1 MQTCILLKSINAFMF
16 CWQGSRAS
24 RRWHSSQ
31 DHIKPCRPLSETFAL
46 DGLEVE
52 GHIVAL
58 SRGFNSIPEAILGI
72 LWVPL
77 DVALRGEQFL
87 ATSLDLE
94 VDVGRPP
101 GVRNR
106 LDGTKQVFAGA
117 AGQKSPKTL
126 KVLVSPLE
134 RISAA

>member
-1 MQTCILLKSINAFMF
+1 MHLLKGHQRFHVLLA
-16 CWQGSRAS
+16 GLKAS
-24 RRWHSSQ
+24 RRWRSSQ

-46 DGLEVE
+46 DGLEFD

-58 SRGFNSIPEAILGI
+58 SRSFNPIPEAILGV

-77 DVALRGEQFL
+77 DVALRGEPFL

-94 VDVGRPP
+94 MDVGRPP
-101 GVRNR
+101 WVRNG
-106 LDGTKQVFAGA
+106 LDGAKQVFAGT
-117 AGQKSPKTL
+117 AGQKSSKTL
-126 KVLVSPLE
+126 KVRVSPLE

>member
-1 MQTCILLKSINAFMF
+1 MQIGILLKSINAFMF

-24 RRWHSSQ
+24 RRWRSSQ

-58 SRGFNSIPEAILGI
+58 SRSFNSIPEAILGI

-94 VDVGRPP
+94 MDVGSPP
-101 GVRNR
+101 WVRNG
-106 LDGTKQVFAGA
+106 LDGAKQVFAGA

-126 KVLVSPLE
+126 KVRVSPLE